1 VWRDEGEKAM
11 QLARG
16 QSMVEYA
23 LVFVFVVTVVII
35 LLTFFSPEL
44 TEMYSN
50 VIENI

>member
-1 VWRDEGEKAM
+1 M

-23 LVFVFVVTVVII
+23 LIFVLVVTIVII

-44 TEMYSN
+44 TEMYTN